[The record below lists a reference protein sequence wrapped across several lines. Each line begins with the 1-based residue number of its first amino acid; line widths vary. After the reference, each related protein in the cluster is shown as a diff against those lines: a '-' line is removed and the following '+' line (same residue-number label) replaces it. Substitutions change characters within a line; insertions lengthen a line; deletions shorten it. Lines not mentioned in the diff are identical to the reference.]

1 MTLKLSQLFW
11 IALLACI
18 LTVLGSGHAEAKTSL
33 ASWYGPSFKGL
44 PTASGEPYDPS
55 GYTAAHKRLPLGTE
69 LVVSYRGRSARVM
82 VNDRGPYVGQRKLD
96 LSKGAAKYLGLK
108 RAGVD
113 YVDYTVV
120 GDSAY
125 GDNYGS
131 YSAGYSTTTDSS
143 AGTGY
148 STNSQTVSYSS
159 GAQASPGGGT
169 YVVQPGD
176 TLSELALQLGT
187 TVEYLAAANS
197 IENPDLLYSG
207 QTIYY

>member
-11 IALLACI
+11 IALFVCV
-18 LTVLGSGHAEAKTSL
+18 LTMLGSEHAEAKTSL
-33 ASWYGPSFKGL
+33 ASWYGPGFKGL

-55 GYTAAHKRLPLGTE
+55 GYTAAHKKLPLGTE
-69 LVVSYRGRSARVM
+69 LVVSYQGRSARVM
-82 VNDRGPYVGQRKLD
+82 VNDRGPYVGQRELD

-125 GDNYGS
+125 DNYYGS
-131 YSAGYSTTTDSS
+131 YSAGYSATTDYS

-148 STNSQTVSYSS
+148 STQSQAV
-159 GAQASPGGGT
+159 PGGET

-176 TLSELALQLGT
+176 TLSQLALQLGT
-187 TVEYLAAANS
+187 TVEYLAAANG
-197 IENPDLLYSG
+197 IENPDHIYSG